1 MADEDA
7 TAHEIIIVKR
17 RGGGHEEG
25 HGSTAWKIAFAD
37 FMTAMMA
44 LFLVL
49 WLTNATDEKA
59 KKQIA
64 TYFNPIELTND
75 TASARGVKT
84 LDEENTKETKD
95 LRDRVRNVPS
105 GSAGEGQGNLDS
117 GPEHA
122 DKQLFSDPYDLVRR
136 LASQA
141 NVNGIGT
148 KQESEGSP
156 ATGAAVHQGKAYR
169 DPFDPVFRSET
180 VALAKKINPGEERT
194 GQESTGTG
202 ESKWEQLSEEAKK
215 LERQAAAEKALKA
228 ELKREARLVH
238 AAIKKSIGGVAP
250 ENVAEHQRDR
260 RQGRR
265 ADQPDRQRA
274 IRHVCIGFYQGRQ
287 RTDRADGQDRRHS
300 PRRRRVRSW
309 SAVIRTPRP
318 FRSADNDNW
327 RLSMGRAHTAYDL
340 LLVAGIPEDRFEKIE
355 GYADKDLR
363 DKADPNSAVNRR
375 IEILL
380 RREPK

>member
-17 RGGGHEEG
+17 RGGSHEDG
-25 HGSTAWKIAFAD
+25 HGSSAWKIAFAD

-84 LDEENTKETKD
+84 LDEENTKENKD
-95 LRDRVRNVPS
+95 LRDRVRNVPA

-180 VALAKKINPGEERT
+180 VALAKRINPGEERT
-194 GQESTGTG
+194 GQEATGTG

-215 LERQAAAEKALKA
+215 LERQAAAEKVLKA
-228 ELKREARLVH
+228 ELQREARLVH
-238 AAIKKSIGGVAP
+238 SAIKKSLGGVAP
-250 ENVAEHQRDR
+250 ETLPNINVTVDKEGVLISLTDKEQFGMFALASTKAGKELTELMVKIGDILKAT
-260 RQGRR
+260 QGNIVVRG
-265 ADQPDRQRA
+265 
-274 IRHVCIGFYQGRQ
+274 H
-287 RTDRADGQDRRHS
+287 TDA
-300 PRRRRVRSW
+300 
-309 SAVIRTPRP
+309 RP
-318 FRSADNDNW
+318 FRTADNDNW

-340 LLVAGIPEDRFEKIE
+340 LLAAGIPEERFEKIE

-380 RREPK
+380 RRKPK

>member
-17 RGGGHEEG
+17 RGGAHEDG
-25 HGSTAWKIAFAD
+25 HGSSAWKIAFAD

-75 TASARGVKT
+75 TASAKGVKT
-84 LDEENTKETKD
+84 LDEENTKELKDRRDNVKNTPTGTKW
-95 LRDRVRNVPS
+95 
-105 GSAGEGQGNLDS
+105 EGQGNLDS
-117 GPEHA
+117 GPA
-122 DKQLFSDPYDLVRR
+122 NVDKQLFSDPYDLVRR
-136 LASQA
+136 LAAQA

-148 KQESEGSP
+148 KKENETAP
-156 ATGAAVHQGKAYR
+156 TTGAAVHQGKAYR

-180 VALAKKINPGEERT
+180 VALAKDIEAGENKPGQMPK
-194 GQESTGTG
+194 GKG
-202 ESKWEQLSEEAKK
+202 EAKWEHLSEEAKK
-215 LERQAAAEKALKA
+215 LERKAAAEKALKA

-238 AAIKKSIGGVAP
+238 AAIQKAVHGVAQEKLP
-250 ENVAEHQRDR
+250 NINVTVDKEGVLISLTDKEQYGMFALSSSAANKELTDLM
-260 RQGRR
+260 
-265 ADQPDRQRA
+265 
-274 IRHVCIGFYQGRQ
+274 VKIGDILKATTGKIVVRGH
-287 RTDRADGQDRRHS
+287 TDA
-300 PRRRRVRSW
+300 
-309 SAVIRTPRP
+309 RP
-318 FRSADNDNW
+318 FRSVDNDNW
-327 RLSMGRAHTAYDL
+327 RLSMGRAHTAYN
-340 LLVAGIPEDRFEKIE
+340 LLVGAGIAEDRFEKIE

-363 DKADPNSAVNRR
+363 DKKDPNSAVNRR

-380 RREPK
+380 RRDPK